1 MALTPSRE
9 AYITC
14 ALTGAGDTTGRS
26 DKVPVTPAQI
36 AEAGIEAARAGAA
49 ILHVHVRDPE
59 TGQPARD
66 PALYREVVE
75 RVRDSDVDAVLNL
88 TAGMGGDLT
97 LGPADRPL
105 PPSQAGT
112 DLASAEERLAHV
124 ADLLPEI
131 CTLDCGTMNF
141 GEGDYIMT
149 NTPAMLAAMAKR
161 VQALGVRPEIEIF
174 DTGHLVLAKSLVQ
187 QGLIDEPAMV
197 QLCMGIP
204 WGAPDDIGTLM
215 SMVNNLPAG
224 WTFSAFSLGRNQLP
238 MSRWRCSPAA
248 ISGSGWK
255 TISGLSRACSRPTR
269 IWWSGR
275 SASQKTWACGCSAPR
290 RCARSLRCASAE
302 RSGVAGALTGAVWR
316 AAAPGRDATVRLS

>member
-1 MALTPSRE
+1 MALSPSRD
-9 AYITC
+9 AFITC

-26 DKVPVTPAQI
+26 DKVPVTPAEI
-36 AEAGIEAARAGAA
+36 AESGIEAAKAGAA
-49 ILHVHVRDPE
+49 VLHVHVRDPE
-59 TGQPARD
+59 TGAPARD

-75 RVRDSDVDAVLNL
+75 RVRDSGVDVVLNL

-105 PPSQAGT
+105 PPSDAGT
-112 DLASAEERLAHV
+112 DMAGAEERLAHV
-124 ADLLPEI
+124 TELLPEI

-161 VQALGVRPEIEIF
+161 VQALGVRPEIEVF
-174 DTGHLVLAKSLVQ
+174 DTGHLVLAKWLAGH
-187 QGLIDEPAMV
+187 GLIDDPVMV

-215 SMVNNLPAG
+215 SMVNNLPEG

-238 MSRWRCSPAA
+238 YVALALLAGGNIRV
-248 ISGSGWK
+248 
-255 TISGLSRACSRPTR
+255 GLEDNLWLDRGVLATNADLVKRAV
-269 IWWSGR
+269 
-275 SASQKTWACGCSAPR
+275 
-290 RCARSLRCASAE
+290 
-302 RSGVAGALTGAVWR
+302 GVAENMGVRILGPEAVREKLALR
-316 AAAPGRDATVRLS
+316 KR

>member
-1 MALTPSRE
+1 MALSPSRE
-9 AYITC
+9 AFITC

-26 DKVPVTPAQI
+26 DKVPVTPAEI
-36 AEAGIEAARAGAA
+36 AESGIEAARAGAA

-59 TGQPARD
+59 TGAPARD

-75 RVRDSDVDAVLNL
+75 RVRDSGVDVVLNL

-105 PPSQAGT
+105 PPSLEGT
-112 DLASAEERLAHV
+112 DMAGAAERLAHV
-124 ADLLPEI
+124 TELLPEI

-161 VQALGVRPEIEIF
+161 VQALGVRPEIEVF
-174 DTGHLVLAKSLVQ
+174 DTGHLVLAKWLAG
-187 QGLIDEPAMV
+187 QGLIDEPVMV

-215 SMVNNLPAG
+215 SMVNNLPEG

-238 MSRWRCSPAA
+238 YVALALLAGGNIRV
-248 ISGSGWK
+248 
-255 TISGLSRACSRPTR
+255 GLEDNLWLDRGVLATNADLVSRAV
-269 IWWSGR
+269 
-275 SASQKTWACGCSAPR
+275 
-290 RCARSLRCASAE
+290 
-302 RSGVAGALTGAVWR
+302 GVAENMGVRVLGPEAVREKLALR
-316 AAAPGRDATVRLS
+316 KS